1 MTAFVR
7 LTFKDSKRG
16 RRTVWAKDSQAVRVG
31 AVAPGVRFRIFSRVT
46 AEGEATEPREIICL
60 LHSDVIS
67 AIPATM
73 NMHYGQLELKKEGP
87 TS

>member
-1 MTAFVR
+1 MAFVR
-7 LTFKDSKRG
+7 LTFQDAKRG
-16 RRTVWAKDSQAVRVG
+16 RRIVWAKDSGLRVG
-31 AVAPGVRFRIFSRVT
+31 AVASVRSRIFSRVT
-46 AEGEATEPREIICL
+46 AEGEAIEPSEIICL
-60 LHSDVIS
+60 APKDLIS

>member
-1 MTAFVR
+1 MTEFVR
-7 LTFKDSKRG
+7 LTFKDAKRG
-16 RRTVWAKDSQAVRVG
+16 RRIMWAKNSKLRVG
-31 AVAPGVRFRIFSRVT
+31 AVASGVRYHIFSRVT

-67 AIPATM
+67 VIPATM
-73 NMHYGQLELKKEGP
+73 NMHYGRMELKGGP